1 MVITEWQSTQLRFSL
16 SFSSSLR
23 PSPLH
28 PPLPCKNITLNFNSS
43 SLQSLPGIR
52 CALTSSSSSSATA
65 TSPSSSKKKHWK
77 QGEHP
82 GLILHQDSSK
92 RRTPIK
98 NIAKK
103 LERKKN
109 ASAWVNTV
117 TEALSDAVD
126 KKLWLRALEVILLC
140 SAFSRVFWVPV
151 LLLAI
156 QNVIFS

>member
-1 MVITEWQSTQLRFSL
+1 MAINTAPFSL

-28 PPLPCKNITLNFNSS
+28 LPLPCKNITLKFNSS
-43 SLQSLPGIR
+43 SLQSLLVIR
-52 CALTSSSSSSATA
+52 CALTSSSSSATA

-82 GLILHQDSSK
+82 GLILHPDSST

-126 KKLWLRALEVILLC
+126 KKLWLRALEVILLV
-140 SAFSRVFWVPV
+140 SAFSWVFWVPV